1 VVLIGLMV
9 LLIGA
14 LGLFAWRL
22 MGDPSNNEVPVPA
35 VIGFEEEA
43 AVELINGA
51 QLTPRVERVAGPA
64 EGKGTVIRQSP
75 EGNATV
81 LVGSTV
87 TLTVNEGPPVSEI
100 PAGLVGMLQ
109 DEAVALLR
117 EAGFTKI
124 EPLPAPAGLD
134 SLDARE
140 GEVVRVSPAEGSEV
154 ATNEQVTLYIASG
167 MTRMPGDL
175 VGQDGTTARSTL
187 IAAGF
192 TNVTTQS
199 VGVGEESPT
208 ARAGQVVRTSP
219 TAGEQVTRSTPIV
232 LYLAQGRAVVPDLVS
247 DSLTQA
253 QALDRLVAVGFTSV
267 PRIEYRTVDD
277 AALVGRVVEQSPSAG
292 ETHDKTV
299 PIVLWVG
306 AQSPSNSPPASSNG
320 TTSAPSSSEGG

>member
-1 VVLIGLMV
+1 
-9 LLIGA
+9 
-14 LGLFAWRL
+14 
-22 MGDPSNNEVPVPA
+22 
-35 VIGFEEEA
+35 
-43 AVELINGA
+43 
-51 QLTPRVERVAGPA
+51 
-64 EGKGTVIRQSP
+64 
-75 EGNATV
+75 
-81 LVGSTV
+81 
-87 TLTVNEGPPVSEI
+87 
-100 PAGLVGMLQ
+100 
-109 DEAVALLR
+109 
-117 EAGFTKI
+117 
-124 EPLPAPAGLD
+124 
-134 SLDARE
+134 
-140 GEVVRVSPAEGSEV
+140 VSPAEGSEV

-306 AQSPSNSPPASSNG
+306 AQSSSNSPPASSNG
-320 TTSAPSSSEGG
+320 TTSAPSSPEGG